1 MTKYHNTS
9 KKVGGGEK
17 GNDENR
23 LLTEP
28 VKLKNHFINKNGSLL

>member
-9 KKVGGGEK
+9 KKVGG

-28 VKLKNHFINKNGSLL
+28 VKLKNHFINNDGSLL

>member
-9 KKVGGGEK
+9 KKVGGGE
-17 GNDENR
+17 NDKNR

-28 VKLKNHFINKNGSLL
+28 VKLKNHFINNDGSLL